1 MTNHKNNE
9 NRVKRTATGGRIYEQ
24 ADLGVGDIY
33 DSSRYR
39 YTKASEPM
47 LKPTLKER
55 FLSFI
60 TLGLR

>member
-9 NRVKRTATGGRIYEQ
+9 NRVKRTATGSRIYEQ

-39 YTKASEPM
+39 YTVTVS
-47 LKPTLKER
+47 
-55 FLSFI
+55 
-60 TLGLR
+60 